1 MEKIFGYTKE
11 QIRKQVKTDYDVA
24 PEYKRSPIKPG
35 ETLEPCIRGAQKI
48 LDDPQKREMMKRI
61 IRGEKRTKTD

>member
-11 QIRKQVKTDYDVA
+11 QIRKQLKTDYDVD
-24 PEYKRSPIKPG
+24 PQYKMNPIKPG

-48 LDDPQKREMMKRI
+48 LDDPNKREMMKHI
-61 IRGEKRTKTD
+61 FRGEKRIKTD